1 MKIATNI
8 SQLIRFN
15 SVKSKRKGTVT
26 QLCHS
31 INNEPPLPVLIGLM
45 VHTKTRKKA
54 LVNRLASEG
63 LSITYNR
70 VKSIQRTIS
79 NQLIRIYET
88 EGMVCPSML
97 HRNVFTT
104 GAIDN
109 IDHNCTSTT
118 ANSSFHGTSISIF
131 QHPST
136 PTIKLDSFKIDNSNE
151 FHRSRYCLPTRYTGI
166 KPTKGGKPEPPSNK
180 TISETFSSTLH
191 IHQDA
196 SAWISELTT
205 ISKDPAE
212 HRISFSAFYSK
223 EAITDQCIS
232 I

>member
-1 MKIATNI
+1 M
-8 SQLIRFN
+8 
-15 SVKSKRKGTVT
+15 KSKCKGTVT

-70 VKSIQRTIS
+70 VKSIQRNIS

-136 PTIKLDSFKIDNSNE
+136 PTIKLDSFKVDNSNE
-151 FHRSRYCLPTRYTGI
+151 FHRSRYCLPTSYTDI
-166 KPTKGGKPEPPSNK
+166 KPTKGGKPELPSNK
-180 TISETFSSTLH
+180 TLSETFPSTLP

-196 SAWISELTT
+196 SAWVSELTT
-205 ISKDPAE
+205 RSKDPAE
-212 HRISFSAFYSK
+212 HRILLQGSYNRSM
-223 EAITDQCIS
+223 
-232 I
+232 